1 MLNKTMANQVIK
13 KSGSQE
19 PFSEEKIKNSIKG
32 ACKDAGLDEA
42 KQNELAESIT
52 QKVLETIKDKDTVTA
67 LEIREKVLGELDIM
81 APSAAAAW
89 RNYETTKAK

>member
-1 MLNKTMANQVIK
+1 MANQVMK

-19 PFSEEKIKNSIKG
+19 PFNVEKIKNSVKA

-42 KQNELAESIT
+42 KQNELAE
-52 QKVLETIKDKDTVTA
+52 TISHRVVDMLKDKETVTA

-89 RNYETTKAK
+89 RDYETTKSK

>member
-19 PFSEEKIKNSIKG
+19 PFSEEKIKNSIKA

-52 QKVLETIKDKDTVTA
+52 QKILEMIKDKDTVTA